1 MEIILLLI
9 RQNLVMLIYLLIGFF
24 LFRKKLVGVQGS
36 ADLGRML
43 LYVVMPTAIIKSYI
57 ADFSPDMLAE
67 LAVSFAAA
75 LLSLILAIL
84 ISRAAFRKEESLER
98 FGAAFSNAGFI
109 GIPLV
114 QMTLGSDAVF
124 YIASFVALL
133 NILQWTYGV
142 LIMTR
147 DRSAVSA
154 KKIATNPIVIS
165 FLIGLSL
172 FFLPFT
178 LPETLESVVTT
189 VSGMNGPLA
198 MIILGVY
205 LAQIPLKSLFKDGV
219 VLRCT
224 LMRLVVIP
232 LLTIP
237 VLMIFP
243 ARYTLIKF
251 AVLIAAAAPVGS
263 NVAIFAQIYDLDYT
277 RAVKEI
283 CLSTLL
289 CIVTLPLISG
299 IAGSIF

>member
-1 MEIILLLI
+1 MEIVLLLI

-142 LIMTR
+142 LIMTG

-154 KKIATNPIVIS
+154 KKISTNPIVIS
-165 FLIGLSL
+165 FLIGLCL

-251 AVLIAAAAPVGS
+251 AVLIAAVAPVGS

-277 RAVKEI
+277 RAVKKI

>member
-1 MEIILLLI
+1 MEIVLLLI

-57 ADFSPDMLAE
+57 ADFSPDMLAG

-142 LIMTR
+142 LIMTG

-154 KKIATNPIVIS
+154 KK
-165 FLIGLSL
+165 
-172 FFLPFT
+172 LPQT
-178 LPETLESVVTT
+178 
-189 VSGMNGPLA
+189 
-198 MIILGVY
+198 
-205 LAQIPLKSLFKDGV
+205 
-219 VLRCT
+219 
-224 LMRLVVIP
+224 P
-232 LLTIP
+232 LLS
-237 VLMIFP
+237 V
-243 ARYTLIKF
+243 
-251 AVLIAAAAPVGS
+251 S
-263 NVAIFAQIYDLDYT
+263 
-277 RAVKEI
+277 
-283 CLSTLL
+283 S
-289 CIVTLPLISG
+289 SG
-299 IAGSIF
+299 CACFSFRSRFRKHWKAWSPQSPE